1 MRYYISAAVHTPELD
16 MRDLQDKRVLAKK
29 RPRRAPLLYLL
40 AARLYLDREL
50 ACLKIGHL
58 HLMVQ
63 WRARSSYG
71 AGQSHARGR
80 PGASELVQASRPQRR
95 PAPVACVRRSG
106 LAGAEGRG
114 RPQGAALSQLRA
126 VAAHRPAASPLQTR

>member
-1 MRYYISAAVHTPELD
+1 MVTQAPSKLKYVTPAG
-16 MRDLQDKRVLAKK
+16 RDQ
-29 RPRRAPLLYLL
+29 PRRAPLL

-71 AGQSHARGR
+71 AGQSHDRGR
-80 PGASELVQASRPQRR
+80 PGASELVQASRLQRR
-95 PAPVACVRRSG
+95 PAPLPPQRR
-106 LAGAEGRG
+106 
-114 RPQGAALSQLRA
+114 
-126 VAAHRPAASPLQTR
+126 T

>member
-1 MRYYISAAVHTPELD
+1 MHTPELD
-16 MRDLQDKRVLAKK
+16 MRDLQDKRVLATK
-29 RPRRAPLLYLL
+29 RPRRAPLLRYLL

-106 LAGAEGRG
+106 LPGAEGRG
-114 RPQGAALSQLRA
+114 RPGGAALSQLRA